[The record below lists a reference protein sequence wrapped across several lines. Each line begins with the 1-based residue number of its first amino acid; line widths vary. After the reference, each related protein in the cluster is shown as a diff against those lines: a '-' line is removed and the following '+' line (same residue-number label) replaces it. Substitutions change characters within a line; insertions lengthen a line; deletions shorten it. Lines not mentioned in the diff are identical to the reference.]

1 MKDVLDFF
9 SPQGPLAAVIDG
21 YRPRTAQLEMARAVT
36 ERIVRKES
44 LVIEAGTGTGKTL
57 AYLVPILLRKGKAI
71 VSTGT
76 KGLQDQLF
84 SRDIPLVLGAM
95 GIQRHVA
102 LLKGRANYVCPYRL
116 ELNAEE
122 GRFLTR
128 ETALHFQAVKRW
140 AARTS
145 TGDIAELREIPEDA
159 AVWPWVTS
167 TVDNCLGQDCS
178 FYRDCPLMKARQAAG
193 DADLVVINH
202 HLFFADAALRREG
215 IADLLPEVDAIIFDE
230 AHQLPEVAATFF
242 GQSLSSRQLT
252 DLCGD
257 VVTEASGVAADVK
270 GLVELTDAVNKAAA
284 DLRIALGDEGR
295 RSPWHEVSGQSGVR
309 QACDA
314 LGEAM
319 VLLSAHLKT
328 LEKASRGME
337 SCASRAERCLEIF
350 RELRD
355 ANDSSNVY
363 WFENF
368 KRTFVM
374 HATPLNVAD
383 AFAERR
389 ALEDCAWIFTS
400 ATLSVAGDF
409 SHFLGRMGLE
419 ASSTHRLSSPFDF
432 RRQAVFYLPQ
442 NLPMPDDP
450 AYTASLVEAMLP
462 VIEAARGRTFF
473 LFTSHRALREA
484 ASLLA
489 NRLEFPLLVQGQA
502 GRRQLLEEFR
512 EKGNAILLGAASFW
526 EGIDVRGDALS
537 CVIIDR
543 LPFASPADPVAAARI
558 EHIRQQGGQPFR
570 DYQLPQAVLALRQGA
585 GRLIRD
591 VSDRG
596 LLVVG
601 DQRLLRKGYGKLFLD
616 SLPDM
621 TKTRKL
627 EVVQRFF
634 RMLEETTEAG

>member
-1 MKDVLDFF
+1 
-9 SPQGPLAAVIDG
+9 
-21 YRPRTAQLEMARAVT
+21 
-36 ERIVRKES
+36 
-44 LVIEAGTGTGKTL
+44 
-57 AYLVPILLRKGKAI
+57 
-71 VSTGT
+71 
-76 KGLQDQLF
+76 
-84 SRDIPLVLGAM
+84 
-95 GIQRHVA
+95 
-102 LLKGRANYVCPYRL
+102 
-116 ELNAEE
+116 
-122 GRFLTR
+122 
-128 ETALHFQAVKRW
+128 
-140 AARTS
+140 
-145 TGDIAELREIPEDA
+145 
-159 AVWPWVTS
+159 
-167 TVDNCLGQDCS
+167 
-178 FYRDCPLMKARQAAG
+178 
-193 DADLVVINH
+193 
-202 HLFFADAALRREG
+202 
-215 IADLLPEVDAIIFDE
+215 
-230 AHQLPEVAATFF
+230 
-242 GQSLSSRQLT
+242 
-252 DLCGD
+252 
-257 VVTEASGVAADVK
+257 
-270 GLVELTDAVNKAAA
+270 
-284 DLRIALGDEGR
+284 
-295 RSPWHEVSGQSGVR
+295 
-309 QACDA
+309 
-314 LGEAM
+314 M
-319 VLLSAHLKT
+319 VMLSAHLKT

-489 NRLEFPLLVQGQA
+489 NRLEFPLLLQGQA

-512 EKGNAILLGAASFW
+512 EKGNAILLGAASW
-526 EGIDVRGDALS
+526 QGIDVRGDPLS

>member
-1 MKDVLDFF
+1 MKEMLDFF
-9 SPQGPLAAVIDG
+9 SPKGPLAEVIDG
-21 YRPRTAQLEMARAVT
+21 YRPRAAQLEMASAVAEHIELRAP
-36 ERIVRKES
+36 

-57 AYLVPILLRKGKAI
+57 AYLVPILVREGTAI

-76 KGLQDQLF
+76 KSLQDQLF
-84 SRDIPLVLGAM
+84 ARDIPLVLRAM
-95 GIQRHVA
+95 GVQRRVA

-140 AARTS
+140 AARTT

-178 FYRDCPLMKARQAAG
+178 FYRDCPLMKARQTAG
-193 DADLVVINH
+193 EADLVVINH
-202 HLFFADAALRREG
+202 HLFFADAALRQEG
-215 IADLLPEVDAIIFDE
+215 VADLLPEADAVVFDE
-230 AHQLPEVAATFF
+230 AHQLPEVAAAFF
-242 GQSLSSRQLT
+242 GQSLGSRQLT
-252 DLCGD
+252 ELCGD
-257 VVTEASGVAADVK
+257 TVVEASSVAADIK
-270 GLVELTDAVNKAAA
+270 GLVALTDAVNKAAA

-295 RSPWHEVSGQSGVR
+295 RSPWHEVSGKIEVR
-309 QACDA
+309 QACDDLREGMA
-314 LGEAM
+314 LLA
-319 VLLSAHLKT
+319 AHLKT

-337 SCASRAERCLEIF
+337 SCASRAERHLAIF
-350 RELRD
+350 RELCD
-355 ANDSSNVY
+355 ANDANSVY

-383 AFAERR
+383 AFAQRR
-389 ALEDCAWIFTS
+389 ALEKSAWIFTS

-409 SHFLGRMGLE
+409 SHFIGRMGLE
-419 ASSTHRLSSPFDF
+419 ESSTRCLSSPFDF
-432 RRQAVFYLPQ
+432 RRQAVFYLPE
-442 NLPMPDDP
+442 NLPMPDDSG
-450 AYTASLVEAMLP
+450 YTAALVDAMVP
-462 VIEAARGRTFF
+462 VITAARGRTFF

-484 ASLLA
+484 AALLA
-489 NRLEFPLLVQGQA
+489 DRLEFPLLVQGQA
-502 GRRQLLEEFR
+502 GRRQLLDEFR
-512 EKGNAILLGAASFW
+512 EKGNAVLLGAASFW

-558 EHIRQQGGQPFR
+558 EHMRQEGGQPFR
-570 DYQLPQAVLALRQGA
+570 EYQLPQAVLALRQGV

-601 DQRLLRKGYGKLFLD
+601 DQRLLRKSYGKLFLE

-634 RMLEETTEAG
+634 RMLEEEAEAR